1 MKCTKCDK
9 NVPLE
14 YLNGEI
20 DDEMWAECIHTGWY
34 CPDHSPTSN
43 CQDGECPLCNL
54 GYDCESNEDC
64 LNIDCPSCLKKKQK

>member
-1 MKCTKCDK
+1 MKCTKCNKD
-9 NVPLE
+9 VPLG

-54 GYDCESNEDC
+54 GYDCEDKKDC
-64 LNIDCPSCLKKKQK
+64 LNNDCPSC